1 MLYPATVAPDTLE
14 LLRQLMQLPALDS
27 FALAGGTNLALRYGH
42 RLSIDLDLFT
52 DQSFSTSDVIDEL
65 VRLFPET
72 IVTDESKNSVSLFI
86 RGVKVDLLA
95 HRYPLLQPFENME
108 QIRFW
113 SVDDV
118 IAMKLSAVSG
128 RGAKKDFWD
137 IAELLNQYTL
147 PQMLHF
153 FTRKYPNSDP
163 GYVIRSLTY
172 FDDAE
177 QQVDPVEVN
186 TITWPEVKQRITQAV
201 RRLL

>member
-42 RLSIDLDLFT
+42 RLSVDLDLFT
-52 DQSFSTSDVIDEL
+52 DQSFSTSDVMDEL
-65 VRLFPET
+65 VRVFPET
-72 IVTDESKNSVSLFI
+72 IVTDESKNSVSLFV

-95 HRYPLLQPFENME
+95 HRYPLLQSFEGIE

-118 IAMKLSAVSG
+118 IAMKLGAVSG

-137 IAELLNQYTL
+137 IDELLNRYTL
-147 PQMLHF
+147 SQMLQF

-177 QQVDPVEVN
+177 QQVDPVEIS
-186 TITWPEVKQRITQAV
+186 TSTWPKVKERIIQAV
-201 RRLL
+201 RQLL

>member
-14 LLRQLMQLPALDS
+14 LVRQLMQLPALDS

-52 DQSFSTSDVIDEL
+52 DQFFSTSDVIDEL
-65 VRLFPET
+65 VRLFPGT
-72 IVTDESKNSVSLFI
+72 IVTDESKNFISLFI

-118 IAMKLSAVSG
+118 IAMKLGRVLKKISG
-128 RGAKKDFWD
+128 
-137 IAELLNQYTL
+137 IL
-147 PQMLHF
+147 P
-153 FTRKYPNSDP
+153 SC
-163 GYVIRSLTY
+163 
-172 FDDAE
+172 
-177 QQVDPVEVN
+177 
-186 TITWPEVKQRITQAV
+186 
-201 RRLL
+201 